1 MVGARSSV
9 DELGNLAG
17 EVLADTGQV
26 YAIGRR
32 KGGDLI
38 GEMKDGV
45 GGVAVGADLERILV
59 FDFEEIA
66 DLAEDACDRRIVHV
80 DSA

>member
-1 MVGARSSV
+1 
-9 DELGNLAG
+9 
-17 EVLADTGQV
+17 
-26 YAIGRR
+26 
-32 KGGDLI
+32 
-38 GEMKDGV
+38 MKDGV

-59 FDFEEIA
+59 FDFKEIA